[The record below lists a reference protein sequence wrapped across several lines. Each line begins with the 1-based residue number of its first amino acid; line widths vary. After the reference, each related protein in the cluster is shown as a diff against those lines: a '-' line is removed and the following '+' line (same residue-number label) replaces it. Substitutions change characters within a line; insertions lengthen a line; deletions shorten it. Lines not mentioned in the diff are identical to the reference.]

1 MGDSHSSKLG
11 TRPGGSPSPAKPAA
25 DNSRTPIPGA
35 KPAAPDSAGNS
46 AGRIVHDERGNA
58 VWDWL
63 KDTARIAIDS
73 TSRLLRKLE
82 VPDLKIE
89 DTQSHELRVESDRDI
104 GGGYDPYGGAAPTSG
119 RASGKSG
126 GGHDHYGGRGSSP
139 GRGGAPAPKDVGGGY
154 DPYGRSSGQS
164 SGPDKNGGGGYDPY
178 GKGVTNKPKR

>member
-1 MGDSHSSKLG
+1 MPIPG
-11 TRPGGSPSPAKPAA
+11 TKSATPGARTPSLDVKPAA
-25 DNSRTPIPGA
+25 PGSRAAAIPA
-35 KPAAPDSAGNS
+35 TKPTPAAPDSGGNS

-89 DTQSHELRVESDRDI
+89 DTQSHELRVESDRDV
-104 GGGYDPYGGAAPTSG
+104 GGGYDPYGGSAPTSG
-119 RASGKSG
+119 RASGSRVPPSASGAGGGANTNIPSG
-126 GGHDHYGGRGSSP
+126 GRHPNRVGAGRDP
-139 GRGGAPAPKDVGGGY
+139 HGGAP
-154 DPYGRSSGQS
+154 
-164 SGPDKNGGGGYDPY
+164 KNAGGGYDPY